1 MKNTTPQQPCQHSIW
16 IYIVFAFITMS
27 GLSYINFLP
36 GLVNA
41 LAGNIGYS
49 ESEAGQIVSLNGY
62 GALFGTAT
70 AIFVVR
76 RLPWKPL
83 LLASFIPLLILELTT
98 PNIHGLNA
106 MLVTRF
112 FSGLAGGLAVGV
124 SFSMLAKLG
133 NSDRAFG
140 FLLFTQFIV
149 GALVMYCL
157 PLLESI
163 TNHFAVFHIMAAI
176 VLVGLLMTLFISSNM
191 FPIVAVT
198 HLQVTIKS
206 IAHSVR
212 LMLTILLYINA
223 ASALYTYVGVIGIH
237 ANFGQQQV
245 NTDIAITGLLGL
257 IGAMLPMFKSRFLK
271 RQSLIISGTL
281 LCATACIMLLQ
292 PALSHAMYIVAL
304 ALVFF
309 TWPAV
314 QSYLFATAADI
325 DPSGRLSTIASLT
338 ASVGM
343 ASGPMLAALLIEP
356 GNYASML
363 YTCIALFALSTVVF
377 LIPLKSRNSTNQL
390 QPNHSHSEIS

>member
-1 MKNTTPQQPCQHSIW
+1 MKNITPQPPRQHSIW
-16 IYIVFAFITMS
+16 IYIVFAFIAMS

-76 RLPWKPL
+76 RFPWKPL
-83 LLASFIPLLILELTT
+83 LLASFVPLLLLEVST
-98 PNIHGLNA
+98 PSIDGLNA
-106 MLVTRF
+106 MLITRF
-112 FSGLAGGLAVGV
+112 FSGFTGGLAVGV
-124 SFSMLAKLG
+124 SFSMLARLT

-140 FLLFTQFIV
+140 ILLFTQFTI

-157 PLLESI
+157 PLLESNN
-163 TNHFAVFHIMAAI
+163 NHFAVFYIMAAI
-176 VLVGLLMTLFISSNM
+176 VMAGLLLTLFMSPHTLPKAAISHMQAN
-191 FPIVAVT
+191 
-198 HLQVTIKS
+198 IKS

-212 LMLTILLYINA
+212 LMLTILLYISA

-237 ANFGQQQV
+237 ANFGQEQV
-245 NTDIAITGLLGL
+245 STDIAFTGLLGL
-257 IGAMLPMFKSRFLK
+257 IGAMLPMLKSRLLK
-271 RQSLIISGTL
+271 RQPLIVSGAL
-281 LCATACIMLLQ
+281 LCAAASIMLLQ
-292 PALSHAMYIVAL
+292 PALSHAIYIVAL

-314 QSYLFATAADI
+314 QSYLFASAADL
-325 DPSGRLSTIASLT
+325 DPSGRLSTIASLI

-343 ASGPMLAALLIEP
+343 ASGPLLAALLIEP
-356 GNYASML
+356 GNYTSML
-363 YTCIALFALSTVVF
+363 YTCSALFALSTVVL
-377 LIPLKSRNSTNQL
+377 LIPLKSHSNINSL
-390 QPNHSHSEIS
+390 QPNRSHSEIS